1 MRRFV
6 GEISIPDC
14 ELAMDII
21 QALEHN
27 KNTNYDIELYE
38 GSGAKYDPC
47 SDSMVRG
54 NRGEVCGYVKLKVFV
69 QEEIPAEQL
78 EMGFK

>member
-6 GEISIPDC
+6 GSINIPDC
-14 ELAMDII
+14 ALAMDII

-27 KNTNYDIELYE
+27 KRTNYEIEMYE
-38 GSGAKYDPC
+38 ASGDRYDPMMNKNPREDC
-47 SDSMVRG
+47 R
-54 NRGEVCGYVKLKVFV
+54 YITLKVFV
-69 QEEIPAEQL
+69 REEIPDEQL

>member
-6 GEISIPDC
+6 GEINIPDC
-14 ELAMDII
+14 QLAMDII

-27 KNTNYDIELYE
+27 KNINYEIELYE
-38 GSGAKYDPC
+38 RNGARYDPC
-47 SDSMVRG
+47 S
-54 NRGEVCGYVKLKVFV
+54 NTTRGEACGQIVLKVFV
-69 QEEIPAEQL
+69 REDVPDQQL